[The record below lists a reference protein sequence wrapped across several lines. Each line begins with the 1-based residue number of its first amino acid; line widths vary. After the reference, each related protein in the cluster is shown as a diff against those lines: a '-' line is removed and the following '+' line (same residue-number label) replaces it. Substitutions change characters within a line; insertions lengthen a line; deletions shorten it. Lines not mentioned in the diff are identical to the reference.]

1 MTTMIVLNTI
11 LNICYKVG
19 VLNFAY
25 LHVDY
30 CSNPATYIIDSYCYS
45 LRSANTKQNYHTIV
59 PNKSTKTYSGG
70 NWKFK
75 VQTLHIGEAL

>member
-11 LNICYKVG
+11 LNLCYKVG

-30 CSNPATYIIDSYCYS
+30 CSNPATYT
-45 LRSANTKQNYHTIV
+45 LIV
-59 PNKSTKTYSGG
+59 TA
-70 NWKFK
+70 
-75 VQTLHIGEAL
+75 IA